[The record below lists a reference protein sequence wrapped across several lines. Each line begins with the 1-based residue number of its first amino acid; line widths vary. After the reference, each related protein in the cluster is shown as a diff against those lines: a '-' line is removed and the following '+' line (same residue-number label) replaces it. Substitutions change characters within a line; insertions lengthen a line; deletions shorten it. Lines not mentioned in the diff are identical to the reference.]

1 MNAPSLRFPE
11 FAGEWQ
17 QKTLEELDVEISDGN
32 YGEMYPTAEQFV
44 KEGVPFIRAN
54 NLRDATVR
62 WDDMRFITPELHKVL
77 RSGHLE
83 LSDILV
89 TTRGEI
95 GLVSLVPEEFV
106 GANINAQLCLLRN
119 ATSGDQYFIFNY
131 LIHPSAKRQFV
142 ELTTGSAL
150 KQLPRKNLKK
160 IRIGYPSLPEQKKI
174 AAFLGVVDAKIAAL
188 RDRVAGLERY
198 KRGLMQTLFSQSL
211 RFTKPDGTP
220 FPDWKEK
227 RLGEV
232 AAINKGKQL
241 NRDTLD
247 TAGRYLVVN
256 GGVAPSGYHDAYNT
270 EAGAITIS
278 EGGNSCGFVGFQ
290 RTQFWSGGHC
300 YVLAPNRLLINN
312 DFLFQVLKFEELSI
326 MRLRVG
332 SGLPNIQKGDLTKFA
347 LPIPHPDEQ
356 AKIAKALS
364 AMDAKIAAVTD
375 QLARMQDFK
384 KGLLQQMFV

>member
-1 MNAPSLRFPE
+1 MNVPLLRFPE
-11 FAGEWQ
+11 FEGGWARTELGSHCQTTTGRLDANAMREDGQ
-17 QKTLEELDVEISDGN
+17 YKFFTCAKEVYQIDEFAFDSEALLVSGNGANVGYIHYYRGKFNAYQRTYVLDQFDLDIRFVQRVLERDLRKRI
-32 YGEMYPTAEQFV
+32 YGEV
-44 KEGVPFIRAN
+44 KEGN
-54 NLRDATVR
+54 
-62 WDDMRFITPELHKVL
+62 TPYIVKSTLTEMP
-77 RSGHLE
+77 
-83 LSDILV
+83 LS
-89 TTRGEI
+89 
-95 GLVSLVPEEFV
+95 S
-106 GANINAQLCLLRN
+106 
-119 ATSGDQYFIFNY
+119 
-131 LIHPSAKRQFV
+131 
-142 ELTTGSAL
+142 
-150 KQLPRKNLKK
+150 
-160 IRIGYPSLPEQKKI
+160 PSLPEQEKI
-174 AAFLGVVDAKIAAL
+174 AAFLGVVDARIAAL

-198 KRGLMQTLFSQSL
+198 KRGLMQALFSQSL
-211 RFTKPDGTP
+211 RFTKPDGIP

-247 TAGRYLVVN
+247 TAGRYPVVN